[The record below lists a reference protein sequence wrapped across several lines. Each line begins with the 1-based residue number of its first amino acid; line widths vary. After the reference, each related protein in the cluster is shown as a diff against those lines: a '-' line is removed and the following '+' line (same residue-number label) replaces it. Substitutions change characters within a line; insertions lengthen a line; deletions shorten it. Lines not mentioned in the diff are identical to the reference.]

1 MTGTELR
8 THYRSRYLE
17 AIQPLL
23 ANLLASPP
31 QSRSSENLRAASPAA
46 SPAPGAGG
54 SGRSLSKSLP
64 ATPKHRGA
72 RGSGDFIA
80 SSSPVDFPEHCLLF
94 DGHMKV
100 IFFSIKKCITNF
112 FYCMSFTEGGGGE
125 GWMYGQMMHRK
136 YAKVFN
142 Y

>member
-1 MTGTELR
+1 M
-8 THYRSRYLE
+8 E

-46 SPAPGAGG
+46 SPAPGGG

-100 IFFSIKKCITNF
+100 ILFSYEQMYYEIL
-112 FYCMSFTEGGGGE
+112 YLLYELHGGGGL
-125 GWMYGQMMHRK
+125 MCGQMMYRIRK
-136 YAKVFN
+136 
-142 Y
+142 

>member
-1 MTGTELR
+1 MHVCRPVTGTELR

-100 IFFSIKKCITNF
+100 IFFS
-112 FYCMSFTEGGGGE
+112 Y
-125 GWMYGQMMHRK
+125 
-136 YAKVFN
+136 
-142 Y
+142 